1 MAREMTSTLHWY
13 ECHIE
18 VECNGW
24 WGSWSVSR
32 EALVALS
39 KSPSTLA
46 RDMVLV
52 IVKSKCQV
60 I

>member
-1 MAREMTSTLHWY
+1 MTSTLHWY